1 MELSKTL
8 RFRNQLIGIAVIWI
22 TFHHSGFLVISPAS
36 YAFKSFG
43 YGGVDFCVFAS
54 GIGCYFSLEK
64 DPDILRF
71 MKRRIQRLGP
81 TYLCFIIPWLLWK
94 QTVVELPVHSILGN
108 ILGLEAYVSWQYI
121 FNWYIGGLILY
132 YICLPYFKRI
142 TDSCTSFR
150 YDLLV
155 CLALILLGVPFCGVH
170 NSLIILTRLP
180 VLYAGVVYAKLA
192 KQGYTLKAR
201 DLIALGAAAILGTVA
216 LIIMQEKASDL
227 LWFWGLR
234 WSLFLLIV
242 PGVSVFVAVLAE
254 KLDTVKYLRI
264 INSVLRTAG
273 VYSFEL
279 YLVHCFLYEDLMP
292 LLPQI
297 PSVLYNNILWVA
309 TIPAVVFCTYAL
321 NRITSAIGRMII
333 R

>member
-1 MELSKTL
+1 MDLSKTL
-8 RFRNQLIGIAVIWI
+8 RFRNHLIGIAVLWI
-22 TFHHSGFLVISPAS
+22 TFHHSGFLVITPAAD
-36 YAFKSFG
+36 AFKSFG

-71 MKRRIQRLGP
+71 LKRRIQRLGP

-94 QTVVELPVHSILGN
+94 QTVVALPAHSILGN

-121 FNWYIGGLILY
+121 FNWYIGGLLLF

-142 TDSCTSFR
+142 TDSCSSFR
-150 YDLLV
+150 QDLLV
-155 CLALILLGVPFCGVH
+155 CLGLVLLGIPFCGIH

-192 KQGYTLKAR
+192 KQGYTLKVR
-201 DLIALGAAAILGTVA
+201 DTIALAAAALLGSTA
-216 LIIMQEKASDL
+216 LITMQSKAPDL
-227 LWFWGLR
+227 LLFWGLK
-234 WSLFLLIV
+234 WSLYVLIV
-242 PGVSVFVAVLAE
+242 PGVSVLIAFLAA
-254 KLDTVKYLRI
+254 KLETIKYLRI
-264 INSVLRTAG
+264 INRFLGTAG
-273 VYSFEL
+273 IYSFEL

-297 PSVLYNNILWVA
+297 PSVLYSNILWVA
-309 TIPAVVFCTYAL
+309 TIPALFFCTYAL
-321 NRITSAIGRMII
+321 NRIPSAIGRMI
-333 R
+333 RR